1 MKIDNIIFKDRNDAT
16 KQLLKVLPLKS
27 MKEEEWIVLSISKN
41 AVAIA
46 VDIAKELNG
55 KFDFMFT
62 EKILAPQN
70 DECEIAIVTE
80 TNEIIIHEELMKL
93 FSLDLK
99 KIYKEGNLKYN
110 EEIKRY
116 KAKYRN
122 SLDIIPLENKNV
134 LLIDEG
140 LNTGLT
146 MMSCIKSAIV
156 ERVKSV
162 CVAVPVLPTATI
174 ADINLIADDLYYV
187 QAPDHFIS
195 IEFYYEKLE
204 ELSLEDIKVLKGKIC
219 QQYAN

>member
-1 MKIDNIIFKDRNDAT
+1 MKIDNIIFKDRKDAT
-16 KQLLKVLPLKS
+16 NQLLKVLPLES
-27 MKEEEWIVLSISKN
+27 MKKDDWIVLSISKN
-41 AVAIA
+41 AVSMAI
-46 VDIAKELNG
+46 DIAQELNG
-55 KFDFMFT
+55 EFDFMLT

-80 TNEIIIHEELMKL
+80 TNQIIIHEELMKL

-99 KIYKEGNLKYN
+99 NIYKEGNLKYN
-110 EEIKRY
+110 EIIKGY

-122 SLDIIPLENKNV
+122 SFDIIDLANKNV

-156 ERVKSV
+156 EKVKSV
-162 CVAVPVLPTATI
+162 YVAVPVLPSVTI
-174 ADINLIADDLYYV
+174 DDINLIADDLYYV
-187 QAPDHFIS
+187 QSPEHFIS

-204 ELSLEDIKVLKGKIC
+204 ELSLEDIKRLKGKIC
-219 QQYAN
+219 QQYVN